1 MLKSKDLYAQI
12 GACQALAQL
21 RGRGAAAVPALET
34 CLESEDLWL
43 RVKAAEALGVMGDAG
58 MVALPA
64 ILETLIQQPG
74 AEDPRGMEQ
83 RYLCFVLFDRRNGM
97 LRGKL
102 DQVDQVA
109 LHTAIRAGLLNE
121 DGRARS
127 AVSHVYEQLS
137 FESIEPLLPT
147 VHAAIMESSPS
158 GIMFADGV
166 RTNGLKILAKHNV
179 EEGIDA
185 CVHYVRHMKQHG
197 SQKRVP
203 QILDILKGYG
213 AHGKR
218 VIPRLLE
225 IADFFE
231 KEEQNFPKK
240 LSLQK
245 AEAVRAAAR
254 EIEAM
259 EDRPQLIRIG
269 K

>member
-1 MLKSKDLYAQI
+1 MAEQQLDRLDLTPRRRSVERRAATI
-12 GACQALAQL
+12 VG
-21 RGRGAAAVPALET
+21 GR
-34 CLESEDLWL
+34 
-43 RVKAAEALGVMGDAG
+43 
-58 MVALPA
+58 
-64 ILETLIQQPG
+64 
-74 AEDPRGMEQ
+74 
-83 RYLCFVLFDRRNGM
+83 DRRSLEG
-97 LRGKL
+97 
-102 DQVDQVA
+102 VDRDELFEAV
-109 LHTAIRAGLLNE
+109 RAGLLND
-121 DGRARS
+121 DGRARES
-127 AVSHVYEQLS
+127 IGSVYKQLS
-137 FESIEPLLPT
+137 FEDLEPIMPEI
-147 VHAAIMESSPS
+147 HQAILEPAPS

-166 RTNGLKILAKHNV
+166 RSNGLKLLARHNV

-218 VIPRLLE
+218 TIPRLLE

-231 KEEQNFPKK
+231 KEERNFPKK

-259 EDRPQLIRIG
+259 EDRPTLIRIG